1 MTLRDIAFF
10 AGGIVLTAGIVA
22 FWHSKGD
29 AVKSLPLAAMT
40 PSAPTPTK
48 ASMHVPPM
56 EQSTAQL
63 AARLAKNGGT
73 AADWKLL
80 GQAYDFLGR
89 KEDAKAAYAKAAAAP
104 AK

>member
-1 MTLRDIAFF
+1 MNLRDISWF
-10 AGGIVLTAGIVA
+10 AAGAILAAGIGMYWHRAPQAKTAAPAAAVA
-22 FWHSKGD
+22 
-29 AVKSLPLAAMT
+29 PAAAT
-40 PSAPTPTK
+40 PKPTMK
-48 ASMHVPPM
+48 VPPM

>member
-1 MTLRDIAFF
+1 
-10 AGGIVLTAGIVA
+10 
-22 FWHSKGD
+22 
-29 AVKSLPLAAMT
+29 
-40 PSAPTPTK
+40 
-48 ASMHVPPM
+48 M